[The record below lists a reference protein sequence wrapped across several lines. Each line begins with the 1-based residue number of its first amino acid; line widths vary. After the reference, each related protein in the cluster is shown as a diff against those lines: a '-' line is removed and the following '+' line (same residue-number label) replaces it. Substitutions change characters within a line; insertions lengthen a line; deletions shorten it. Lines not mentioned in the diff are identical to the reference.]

1 MDDVKLRVLALRTLL
16 AAFPG
21 TTAPAWAH
29 RLVAEGLGGVVL
41 FGHNITGTGQTRAL
55 VASLRADRPDL
66 IVALDE
72 EGGDV
77 TRLGYAHGSRYP
89 GNAALG
95 AVDDVALT
103 RAVYRALGDEL
114 AALGITLDLA
124 PSVDVN
130 SADDNPIIGT
140 RSFGTDPARV
150 AAHAAAAV
158 TGLAAAGVAAC
169 AKHFPGH
176 GATRVDS
183 HDEVPVVDAPLP
195 VLLVRDLPPFAAAI
209 AAGAPAVMTAH
220 IRVPAVTGDEPA
232 TFSRAALVDLLRGE
246 LGFTG
251 AVITDALEMG
261 GAAAGI
267 GLAGA
272 AVRSLAAGADL
283 LCLGARITEELVEA
297 VVAGIVR
304 AVHTG
309 ELPADRLTD
318 AAERATTLAHTTL
331 LSVPTTPTP
340 TGPIGHGGQDGQG
353 APATRGGLGDPAG
366 SAGPAG
372 PVGGNGDGS
381 VDIGLVAARRA
392 VKVHGVLPSMGRPLV
407 VELDAPPTAAVGEVP
422 WGLLPY
428 LAGADADVDVVRL
441 RPPDGG
447 GGDLAGAV
455 DEVVRRSG
463 GRPIVVVSRDTHR
476 HAPVREMIER
486 MTAAHPRV
494 VMVEMGWPAWRP
506 VGALGYLATYG
517 AGPANARAA
526 TELLLDPAGGG
537 DQE

>member
-1 MDDVKLRVLALRTLL
+1 MTDEKLRSLALGTLL
-16 AAFPG
+16 GAFPG
-21 TTAPAWAH
+21 TTAPGWVR
-29 RLVAEGLGGVVL
+29 RLAGEGLGGVVL
-41 FGHNITGTGQTRAL
+41 FGHNIASTGQTRTL
-55 VASLRADRPDL
+55 VDDLRAGRPDL
-66 IVALDE
+66 IVGIDE

-103 RAVYRALGDEL
+103 EAVYRALGGEL

-130 SADDNPIIGT
+130 SADENPIIGT

-158 TGLAAAGVAAC
+158 RGLAAAGVAAC

-183 HDEVPVVDAPLP
+183 HDQVPVVDAPLD
-195 VLLVRDLPPFAAAI
+195 VLRVRDLPSFSTAI

-267 GLAGA
+267 GLDGA

-283 LCLGARITEELVEA
+283 LCLGARITEDLMEQ

-304 AVHTG
+304 AVHMG
-309 ELPADRLTD
+309 ELPLDRLAD
-318 AAERATTLAHTTL
+318 AAERATALAHTT
-331 LSVPTTPTP
+331 SIPAPGPASFPTSAIPAVPTTP
-340 TGPIGHGGQDGQG
+340 
-353 APATRGGLGDPAG
+353 AGLTAD
-366 SAGPAG
+366 
-372 PVGGNGDGS
+372 
-381 VDIGLVAARRA
+381 DIGLVAARRA
-392 VKVHGVLPSMGRPLV
+392 VRVHGVLPAGGRRPLV

-428 LAGADADVDVVRL
+428 LAGAAADVDVLRL
-441 RPPDGG
+441 RPLDGA
-447 GGDLAGAV
+447 DDAAGAV
-455 DEVVRRSG
+455 DEVVRRSD
-463 GRPIVVVSRDTHR
+463 GRPIVLVSRDAHR
-476 HAPVREMIER
+476 HVPVRELIER
-486 MTAAHPRV
+486 ITAAHPQV

-526 TELLLDPAGGG
+526 TELLLDTGG
-537 DQE
+537 DRE

>member
-1 MDDVKLRVLALRTLL
+1 MSDMTDLTLRRLALRTLL
-16 AAFPG
+16 AAFRE
-21 TTAPAWAH
+21 TTAPGWVR
-29 RLVAEGLGGVVL
+29 RLAAEGLGGVTL
-41 FGHNITGTGQTRAL
+41 FGHNITGTGQTGAL
-55 VASLRADRPDL
+55 VAALRADRPDL

-103 RAVYRALGDEL
+103 RSVYRALGGEL
-114 AALGITLDLA
+114 AALGINLDLA

-130 SADDNPIIGT
+130 STDDNPIIGT

-158 TGLAAAGVAAC
+158 AGLSAAGVAAC

-183 HDEVPVVDAPLP
+183 HDTVPVVDAPLP
-195 VLLVRDLPPFAAAI
+195 VLRTRDLPPFAAAI

-246 LGFTG
+246 FGFAG
-251 AVITDALEMG
+251 AVVTDALEMG

-272 AVRSLAAGADL
+272 AARSLAAGADL
-283 LCLGARITEELVEA
+283 LCLGARITEELVES
-297 VVAGIVR
+297 VVAGIVA
-304 AVHTG
+304 AVHAG
-309 ELPADRLTD
+309 DLPESRLTD
-318 AAERATTLAHTTL
+318 AADRVTALSGYAGRRVGAAPAGRTDHER
-331 LSVPTTPTP
+331 
-340 TGPIGHGGQDGQG
+340 TGP
-353 APATRGGLGDPAG
+353 AVLGRAG
-366 SAGPAG
+366 TNGSDSARA
-372 PVGGNGDGS
+372 DS
-381 VDIGLVAARRA
+381 DIGLVAARRA
-392 VKVHGVLPSMGRPLV
+392 VRVHGVLPVMRRPLE
-407 VELDAPPTAAVGEVP
+407 VELDAPPTIAVGEVP
-422 WGLLPY
+422 WGLVPY
-428 LAGADADVDVVRL
+428 LRGAAADVDVVRL
-441 RPPDGG
+441 RPLDGA
-447 GGDLAGAV
+447 GDVGAEV
-455 DEVVRRSG
+455 DEVVRRSD
-463 GRPIVVVSRDTHR
+463 GRPIVVVTRDTHR
-476 HAPVREMIER
+476 HAAVREVIER
-486 MTAAHPRV
+486 MTAAHPQV

-526 TELLLDPAGGG
+526 TELLLDPAP
-537 DQE
+537 DRE

>member
-1 MDDVKLRVLALRTLL
+1 MTDEKLRSLALGTLL
-16 AAFPG
+16 GAFPG
-21 TTAPAWAH
+21 TTAPGWVR
-29 RLVAEGLGGVVL
+29 RLAGEGLGGVVL
-41 FGHNITGTGQTRAL
+41 FGHNIASTGQTRTL
-55 VASLRADRPDL
+55 VDDLRAGRPDL
-66 IVALDE
+66 IVGIDE

-103 RAVYRALGDEL
+103 EAVYRALGGEL

-130 SADDNPIIGT
+130 TADENPIIGT
-140 RSFGTDPARV
+140 RSFGTDPGRV
-150 AAHAAAAV
+150 AVHAAAAV

-195 VLLVRDLPPFAAAI
+195 ELLVRDLPPFAAAI
-209 AAGAPAVMTAH
+209 AAGTPAVMTAH

-251 AVITDALEMG
+251 AVITDALEMR
-261 GAAAGI
+261 GAAGGI

-283 LCLGARITEELVEA
+283 LCLGARITEDLIEQ
-297 VVAGIVR
+297 VVAGIAEAVR
-304 AVHTG
+304 SG
-309 ELPADRLTD
+309 ELPADRLAD
-318 AAERATTLAHTTL
+318 AAHRAGALAETAL
-331 LSVPTTPTP
+331 LTTTPTSLAGP
-340 TGPIGHGGQDGQG
+340 TSALSAIP
-353 APATRGGLGDPAG
+353 TR
-366 SAGPAG
+366 PAG
-372 PVGGNGDGS
+372 PDAD
-381 VDIGLVAARRA
+381 DIGLVAARRA
-392 VKVHGVLPSMGRPLV
+392 VRVHGVLPAGGRRPLV

-428 LAGADADVDVVRL
+428 LAGAAADVDVLRL
-441 RPPDGG
+441 RPLDGA
-447 GGDLAGAV
+447 DDAAGAV
-455 DEVVRRSG
+455 DEVVRRSD
-463 GRPIVVVSRDTHR
+463 GRPIVLVSRDAHR
-476 HAPVREMIER
+476 HVPVRELIER
-486 MTAAHPRV
+486 ITAAHPQV

-526 TELLLDPAGGG
+526 TELLLDTGG
-537 DQE
+537 DRE